1 MRNFKEA
8 RRTAVLQIL
17 ETRELE
23 AAKAEER
30 NEVRE
35 LSEEEQCLKD
45 FAFPDKLALPID
57 KRFRLWLS
65 TVPVPGFPQD
75 FARRCCKV
83 AVELPSEVRLGAQ
96 KSLSTMPT
104 AESIDR
110 IGFHKA
116 TFRKLLFSVTV
127 MHAVINQREHYGSF
141 GWT

>member
-8 RRTAVLQIL
+8 RRTQVLQIL
-17 ETRELE
+17 ETREFE

-45 FAFPDKLALPID
+45 FAFPEKLALPVD

-75 FARRCCKV
+75 FARRSNPGIHTTCLTLFTKV
-83 AVELPSEVRLGAQ
+83 SFPPVCPSN
-96 KSLSTMPT
+96 S
-104 AESIDR
+104 
-110 IGFHKA
+110 
-116 TFRKLLFSVTV
+116 
-127 MHAVINQREHYGSF
+127 
-141 GWT
+141 